1 VLLRSI
7 IISLVLAGF
16 ASAPSRSLAND
27 LCSVTVFETDPRQAA
42 ANCTSVLSSDQ
53 LTTAER
59 AEALKIR
66 ARSFHKT
73 DRLDDAIRDYEE
85 ALKLAPEDAELH
97 VRRGWTAFDK
107 RDYDVVFAQANR
119 ALELKPG
126 YAEVYALVGTALSM
140 GGRNNF
146 ESAKAALDEAIRLQ
160 PLNPLYRFNRF
171 GLLEENG
178 FDNEA
183 IDEADAILRLP
194 LPLITKPGAAY
205 IYLKHTTDRIAVEVK
220 RAIILKTMGR
230 TKEAEQAY
238 DRAVELDPDALT
250 YAMRAEF
257 KLTHIA
263 FIPNAP
269 MPQMQ
274 MKSVQDDI
282 DQAIALDPDYWF
294 ALNMQ
299 ARLFLVRGEYASAA
313 AYYVR
318 ALKGYPING
327 GMRWR
332 YATALRQLGRGEEAI
347 TEATTAFRL
356 DPGFMR
362 DKLRDLRKFGYFV
375 PTESEADLRPA
386 IMDAVRAC
394 MIDERCG

>member
-1 VLLRSI
+1 VLRRSI
-7 IISLVLAGF
+7 IISLVLACF
-16 ASAPSRSLAND
+16 ASAPSRSLADD
-27 LCSVTVFETDPRQAA
+27 LCSVTALETDPEQAA

-85 ALKLAPEDAELH
+85 ALKLAPNDAELH

-107 RDYDVVFAQANR
+107 QDYDVVYDQANR

-126 YAEVYALVGTALSM
+126 YAEAYALVGTALSM
-140 GGRNNF
+140 GGRDNF
-146 ESAKAALDEAIRLQ
+146 ANAKAALDEAIRLQ
-160 PLNPLYRFNRF
+160 PLNPQYRFNRF
-171 GLLEENG
+171 ELLEEND

-183 IDEADAILRLP
+183 INEADAILRLP
-194 LPLITKPGAAY
+194 LPLITKPGAID
-205 IYLKHTTDRIAVEVK
+205 IYLKHTTYRIAVEVK
-220 RAIILKTMGR
+220 RAILLRSIGR

-257 KLTHIA
+257 RLTHTA
-263 FIPNAP
+263 FTPNAP
-269 MPQMQ
+269 MPQML
-274 MKSVQDDI
+274 SVQDDI
-282 DQAIALDPDYWF
+282 DHAFALDPDYWF

-299 ARLFLVRGEYASAA
+299 ARLFLTRGEYAPAA
-313 AYYVR
+313 TYYVR

-327 GMRWR
+327 GMRWY
-332 YATALRQLGRGEEAI
+332 YATALRQLGRGEEAV

-362 DKLRDLRKFGYFV
+362 EKLKYLRERGYFV
-375 PTESEADLRPA
+375 PTESETDLRPA

-394 MIDERCG
+394 MIDEGCG